1 MANAKEVMRPLVN
14 FPEDLWCDR
23 FLSLPFN
30 NSEFESY
37 TKQVE
42 AKKETV
48 KDMLVVSTTDPIEKM
63 HLVNSLCRLGVS
75 YHFENEIEEQL
86 NHLFITLPKLLDD
99 NDYDLHIVALVFQ
112 VFRFNGYKLPCG
124 VFSKFQ
130 DGDGKFKEKVMGDV
144 KGMVSFYEASHF
156 RTNGEAIL
164 DEALDF
170 TTKHLRSLANQS
182 STSPH
187 LREYIE
193 NALFRPYHH
202 SMQRLEA
209 KLYIS
214 FYEKDESRNDILLN
228 FAKYDFN
235 RVQLLLQQ
243 ELTVLSRWYKEQDL
257 KSKFP
262 YARHRVVEGL
272 FYALGV
278 YFEPR
283 YAAGRNM
290 LVKQSCLMSFIDDA
304 YEAYGLY
311 EELQYF
317 TDAIERFDISS
328 MDELPT
334 ANQKKLYETLLHVI
348 GEAEYLV
355 QKEGRSYAIP
365 YTKDEWKKYVKAEQ
379 IECRRKQEK
388 DVPTF
393 DEYMETGMY
402 TCATRLSMTQILI
415 GMEEAD
421 QNAFHW
427 ILNSNNKYL
436 KALQICCRLYN
447 DIVSNEDEEKRGF
460 KTASMCYMKQYNV
473 SRKEAIEAFQAK
485 IGDAWKDINEGCMR
499 PTMGVPMQVVRATLN
514 YQRLLDLVYRDN
526 DGYTKPNISLQQLIT
541 KVLIQPIPLD

>member
-1 MANAKEVMRPLVN
+1 MANTKGVMRPLVN

-42 AKKETV
+42 AMKETV
-48 KDMLVVSTTDPIEKM
+48 KDMLVVSITDPIEKM

-112 VFRFNGYKLPCG
+112 IFRFNGYKLPCG
-124 VFSKFQ
+124 LFSKFQ
-130 DGDGKFKEKVMGDV
+130 DGDGKFKEQVMGDV
-144 KGMVSFYEASHF
+144 KGMVSLYEASHF

-243 ELTVLSRWYKEQDL
+243 ELTVLSRTQDL

-290 LVKQSCLMSFIDDA
+290 LVKQTCLVCFIDDA

-334 ANQKKLYETLLHVI
+334 ANQKKLYDTLLHVI

-365 YTKDEWKKYVKAEQ
+365 YTKDERSKLSVGGSMKKMSQ
-379 IECRRKQEK
+379 HL
-388 DVPTF
+388 
-393 DEYMETGMY
+393 M
-402 TCATRLSMTQILI
+402 TRLAMTQILI

-427 ILNSNNKYL
+427 ILNSNNKFL
-436 KALQICCRLYN
+436 KALQICSRLYN
-447 DIVSNEDEEKRGF
+447 DIVTNEDEEKRGF

-473 SRKEAIEAFQAK
+473 SRKEAIEAFRAK

-514 YQRLLDLVYRDN
+514 YQRL
-526 DGYTKPNISLQQLIT
+526 
-541 KVLIQPIPLD
+541 

>member
-1 MANAKEVMRPLVN
+1 MANTKGVMRPLVN

-42 AKKETV
+42 AMKETV
-48 KDMLVVSTTDPIEKM
+48 KDMLVVSITDPIEKM
-63 HLVNSLCRLGVS
+63 HLVNSLS
-75 YHFENEIEEQL
+75 TKSS
-86 NHLFITLPKLLDD
+86 FITLPKLLDD

-112 VFRFNGYKLPCG
+112 IFRFNGYKLPCG
-124 VFSKFQ
+124 LFSKFQ
-130 DGDGKFKEKVMGDV
+130 DGD
-144 KGMVSFYEASHF
+144 ASHF

-243 ELTVLSRWYKEQDL
+243 ELTVLSRTQDL

-290 LVKQSCLMSFIDDA
+290 LVKQTCLVCFIDDA

-311 EELQYF
+311 EELRYF

-334 ANQKKLYETLLHVI
+334 ANQKKLYDTLLHVI

-379 IECRRKQEK
+379 IECRRKHEK

-393 DEYMETGMY
+393 DEYMVTGVY
-402 TCATRLSMTQILI
+402 TCAARLAMTQILI

-427 ILNSNNKYL
+427 ILNSNNKFL
-436 KALQICCRLYN
+436 KALQICSRLYN
-447 DIVSNEDEEKRGF
+447 DIVTNEDEEKRGF

-473 SRKEAIEAFQAK
+473 SRKEAIEAFRAK

-499 PTMGVPMQVVRATLN
+499 PTMGVPMQVLRATLN
-514 YQRLLDLVYRDN
+514 YQRLLDLAYRDN
-526 DGYTKPNISLQQLIT
+526 DGYTKPDISFQQLIT
-541 KVLIQPIPLD
+541 KLLIQPIPLD

>member
-1 MANAKEVMRPLVN
+1 MANTKEVMRPLVN

-42 AKKETV
+42 AMKETV
-48 KDMLVVSTTDPIEKM
+48 KDMLVVFTTDPIEKM
-63 HLVNSLCRLGVS
+63 HLINSLCRLGVS

-86 NHLFITLPKLLDD
+86 DHLFITLPELLDD

-130 DGDGKFKEKVMGDV
+130 DGDGKFKEQVMGDV
-144 KGMVSFYEASHF
+144 KRMVSLYEASHF
-156 RTNGEAIL
+156 RTNGEVTGKPII
-164 DEALDF
+164 
-170 TTKHLRSLANQS
+170 N
-182 STSPH
+182 
-187 LREYIE
+187 
-193 NALFRPYHH
+193 N
-202 SMQRLEA
+202 MQRLEA

-262 YARHRVVEGL
+262 YARHRVVEAF
-272 FYALGV
+272 FYALGIC
-278 YFEPR
+278 FEPR
-283 YAAGRNM
+283 YAAGRNI
-290 LVKQSCLMSFIDDA
+290 LVKQTCLIGFIDDA

-311 EELQYF
+311 EELQCF
-317 TDAIERFDISS
+317 TDAIQRFDTSS
-328 MDELPT
+328 MEKLPT
-334 ANQKKLYETLLHVI
+334 ENQKKLYETLLHVI

-355 QKEGRSYAIP
+355 QKEERSY
-365 YTKDEWKKYVKAEQ
+365 WKKYVKAEQ
-379 IECRRKQEK
+379 VECRRKHEK

-393 DEYMETGMY
+393 DEYMETGVY
-402 TCATRLSMTQILI
+402 TAAARLAMTQILI

-427 ILNSNNKYL
+427 ILNSNNFL
-436 KALQICCRLYN
+436 KAFQICSRLYN
-447 DIVSNEDEEKRGF
+447 DIVTSEDEEKRGF

-473 SRKEAIEAFQAK
+473 SRKEAIEAFRAK
-485 IGDAWKDINEGCMR
+485 IGDARKVINEGCMR

-514 YQRLLDLVYRDN
+514 YQRLLDFAYRDN
-526 DGYTKPNISLQQLIT
+526 DGYTKPNISFQQLIA